1 MTNSHNQHALRALM
15 HEYDLAI
22 QDLISLIHELS
33 NEELNI
39 ESPLETKDPDCLT
52 VKTILEHILRSGY
65 GYINTIVKYLRLNT
79 IILQY
84 EFPCSTA
91 HDYSNELIKM
101 SVYTEEKLHLIDDSM
116 IQALEQQHKIRTTWG
131 QYYDIEQLLEHAIVH
146 VLRHRYQIEKYLVNA
161 GN

>member
-1 MTNSHNQHALRALM
+1 MTSPHNQHALKALM

-39 ESPLETKDPDCLT
+39 ESPLETQDPDCKT

-65 GYINTIVKYLRLNT
+65 GYINTIVKHLRLNT
-79 IILQY
+79 IIAQK
-84 EFPCSTA
+84 EMECVTA

-101 SVYTEEKLHLIDDSM
+101 SVYTEEKLHLIDDSI
-116 IQALEQQHKIRTTWG
+116 IQALEQQHKMRRT
-131 QYYDIEQLLEHAIVH
+131 
-146 VLRHRYQIEKYLVNA
+146 
-161 GN
+161 